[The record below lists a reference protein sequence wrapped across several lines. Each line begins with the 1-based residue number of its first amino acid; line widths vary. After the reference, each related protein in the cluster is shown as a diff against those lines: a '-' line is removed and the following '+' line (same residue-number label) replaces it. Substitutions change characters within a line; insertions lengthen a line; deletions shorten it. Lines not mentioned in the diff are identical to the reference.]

1 MFTGI
6 IETIGILDSISKRG
20 NNLDITIMSSISKD
34 LQPDKSVSHNGVCL
48 TITKSNKTAHSAT
61 LVNET
66 LNKSNFLTIKKGSII
81 NLERSLLVTDRMDGH
96 FVQGHVDDVAR
107 CIEIIDNKKSWS
119 FVFEMSQSFSN
130 FIVEKGSICINGIS
144 LTCFGVTN
152 DRFSVAIIP
161 HTYNKTN
168 LKYMKVND
176 LVNVEFD
183 VVGKYIHKIIKN
195 NI

>member
-6 IETIGILDSISKRG
+6 IETIGIVDSISKRG
-20 NNLDITIMSSISKD
+20 NNLDITILSSISKD

-48 TITKSNKTAHSAT
+48 TITKSNKTSHSVT

-81 NLERSLLVTDRMDGH
+81 NLERSLLATDRMDGH

-107 CIEIIDNKKSWS
+107 CIEIIDNKKSW
-119 FVFEMSQSFSN
+119 N
-130 FIVEKGSICINGIS
+130 F
-144 LTCFGVTN
+144 
-152 DRFSVAIIP
+152 
-161 HTYNKTN
+161 
-168 LKYMKVND
+168 
-176 LVNVEFD
+176 EFD

>member
-6 IETIGILDSISKRG
+6 IETIGIVDSISKRG

-48 TITKSNKTAHSAT
+48 TITKSNKTSHSVT

-81 NLERSLLVTDRMDGH
+81 NLERSLLATDRMDGH

-107 CIEIIDNKKSWS
+107 CCLLYTSPS
-119 FVFEMSQSFSN
+119 PR
-130 FIVEKGSICINGIS
+130 
-144 LTCFGVTN
+144 
-152 DRFSVAIIP
+152 DR
-161 HTYNKTN
+161 
-168 LKYMKVND
+168 
-176 LVNVEFD
+176 
-183 VVGKYIHKIIKN
+183 G
-195 NI
+195 